1 MAGEQA
7 MDGQQ
12 IFAALLE
19 PAGMA
24 DPYPLYDAMR
34 ALGDAV
40 PTPGLVFVPGYEA
53 VSSVLRD
60 PEYRVNDAEWYD
72 RIYPGWREHPS
83 LDAESLLNLNGA
95 DHARIRTLM
104 ARTFTF
110 RRVQALEPAIAA
122 LTDELLDSMADKGAD
137 GSAVDFMREFAFAL
151 PVAVIC
157 ELVGA
162 QEWDIGELRPLARSL
177 TAVLE
182 PFVGEETIAEGDAAA
197 ITMAEMFD
205 GLLAQ
210 RRAEPKDDLVSQ
222 LVAIADARDASIS
235 QMELV
240 QNLILLL
247 VAGFETTTNLLGNG
261 VRIVLDEPAVADAL
275 RSGGVGPEAF
285 VEEVLRFDSPVQ
297 ETGRRRANQGQL
309 CGVDVSPDDQVVV
322 MLGAANRDPRRFADP
337 DAFRPERTDAGP
349 LSFGGGAHFCLGA
362 ALARLEAA
370 VAFPMLLNRFPKL
383 AAAGEPERRLGLT
396 FRGFEHLPVSV
407 S

>member
-1 MAGEQA
+1 MAEQA

-12 IFAALLE
+12 IFTALLE

-34 ALGDAV
+34 ELGDAV
-40 PTPGLVFVPGYEA
+40 ATPGIVFVPGYEA
-53 VSSVLRD
+53 ASSVLRD
-60 PEYRVNDAEWYD
+60 PEYLVQDAEFLD
-72 RIYPGWREHPS
+72 RVTPGWREHPS
-83 LDAESLLNLNGA
+83 FDAQSLLNLNGS
-95 DHARIRTLM
+95 DHTRIRTLM

-122 LTDELLDSMADKGAD
+122 LTDGLLDAMAEKGA
-137 GSAVDFMREFAFAL
+137 GGAAVDFMSEFAFAL

-162 QEWDIGELRPLARSL
+162 ADWDIAELRPLARSL

-182 PFVGEETIAEGDAAA
+182 PMPDAKTVAQGDAAA
-197 ITMAEMFD
+197 ITMAELFA
-205 GLLAQ
+205 GLIAQ
-210 RRAEPKDDLVSQ
+210 RRAEPRDDLVSQ
-222 LVAIADARDASIS
+222 IIAVADAADAPIS
-235 QMELV
+235 EMELL

-247 VAGFETTTNLLGNG
+247 IAGFETTTNLLGNG
-261 VRIVLDEPAVADAL
+261 VRLALDEPGAAEAV
-275 RSGGVGPEAF
+275 RSGRVAPEAF

-297 ETGRRRANQGQL
+297 ETGRLRTSPGQL
-309 CGVDVSPDDQVVV
+309 CGVDVRPDDYVVL
-322 MLGAANRDPRRFADP
+322 MLGAANRDPRRFSDP
-337 DAFRPERTDAGP
+337 DVFRPERTDGGP

-362 ALARLEAA
+362 ALARLEGA
-370 VAFPMLLNRFPKL
+370 VAFPRLLNRFPKL

-396 FRGFEHLPVSV
+396 FRGFEHLPVSI